1 MAAARSAL
9 ACAGRAANEAVSFV
23 VFMVLD
29 VLEVLLCVVYKVAD
43 YMVEG
48 AWRPCYCSR
57 SSSASAAGAATGK
70 IVVSERGGSKVVS
83 MLSATRLHLE
93 DISDTLYTRPSL
105 LACACAAAASASSS
119 SPRLGRAAPPPSGS
133 TTGLTVHS
141 AIVQMLRGK
150 VGVDGGGKHRPYP
163 SPRWSDCHCA
173 NCNPADT
180 DRLFVHVEAPPGTFH
195 VAVFRS
201 STFQATYVP
210 HRVHCWLVLL
220 PGPAFGT
227 ADGAAAAEED
237 VLFIHGFISSSG
249 FWTETVL
256 PNVSRE
262 ARARRRLFAV
272 DLLGFGRSPK
282 PADSLYTLRE
292 HVEMIERS
300 VIDRHGV
307 RSFHIVAHSLGS
319 ILALALAVKYPAAVK
334 SLTLVAPPYF
344 PVPRGEVGTQYVL
357 RTVAPRRV
365 WPTIAFGASVACWYE
380 HLSRTVSIVL
390 CKHHRLWELAFRVF
404 TLYRVRT
411 YLMDGFFCHTHIAS
425 WHTLHN
431 IICGSAGKIDE
442 CLEIVRDQL
451 TCDVTVYHGRDDE
464 LLPVQ
469 CSYAVKSKIPRAEVK
484 VIDGKDHVTIVVGR
498 QKDLARE
505 LEEIWDRKRPSN
517 T

>member
-1 MAAARSAL
+1 MGAAAARSAL
-9 ACAGRAANEAVSFV
+9 ASAGRAANEAVSFV
-23 VFMVLD
+23 VFLLLD
-29 VLEVLLCVVYKVAD
+29 ALEVVLCVAYKVAD
-43 YMVEG
+43 YAAEG

-57 SSSASAAGAATGK
+57 ASSAAALGAATGGGK
-70 IVVSERGGSKVVS
+70 IVVSERGGSSKVVS

-93 DISDTLYTRPSL
+93 DISDTLYTRPSVL
-105 LACACAAAASASSS
+105 AAAACSSAASQQQ
-119 SPRLGRAAPPPSGS
+119 SPRRGVV
-133 TTGLTVHS
+133 TVHS

-150 VGVDGGGKHRPYP
+150 SGGAAKHHRPYP

-180 DRLFVHVEAPPGTFH
+180 SRLFVHVEAPPP
-195 VAVFRS
+195 
-201 STFQATYVP
+201 QATE
-210 HRVHCWLVLL
+210 
-220 PGPAFGT
+220 
-227 ADGAAAAEED
+227 AESTEAD

-256 PNVSRE
+256 PHVSPA
-262 ARARRRLFAV
+262 ARSRRRLFAV

-300 VIDRHGV
+300 VIQRHGV

-319 ILALALAVKYPAAVK
+319 ILALALAVKYPAAVR

-365 WPTIAFGASVACWYE
+365 WPPIAFGASVACWYE

-431 IICGSAGKIDE
+431 IICGSAGKIDR
-442 CLEIVRDQL
+442 CLEVVRDQL
-451 TCDVTVYHGRDDE
+451 TCDVTVYHGSDDE

-469 CSYAVKSKIPRAEVK
+469 CSYAVKAKVPRAQVR

-498 QKDLARE
+498 QKGLARE
-505 LEEIWDRKRPSN
+505 LEEIWDRKR
-517 T
+517 

>member
-1 MAAARSAL
+1 MAAAARSAL
-9 ACAGRAANEAVSFV
+9 ASAGRAANEAVSFV

-29 VLEVLLCVVYKVAD
+29 VVEVLLCVVYKVAD
-43 YMVEG
+43 YMLEG
-48 AWRPCYCSR
+48 VWRPCYCS
-57 SSSASAAGAATGK
+57 SSSTAAGAAASGK

-83 MLSATRLHLE
+83 MLSSTKLHLE
-93 DISDTLYTRPSL
+93 DISDTLYTRPSV
-105 LACACAAAASASSS
+105 LAGAASATTRSPSS
-119 SPRLGRAAPPPSGS
+119 RRGGGGVRAPPA
-133 TTGLTVHS
+133 TTVTVHS

-150 VGVDGGGKHRPYP
+150 IGADGDGKQHKPYP
-163 SPRWSDCHCA
+163 SPRWSDCHCT
-173 NCNPADT
+173 NCNPADAG
-180 DRLFVHVEAPPGTFH
+180 RLFVHVEAPPG
-195 VAVFRS
+195 
-201 STFQATYVP
+201 
-210 HRVHCWLVLL
+210 
-220 PGPAFGT
+220 
-227 ADGAAAAEED
+227 GAATEED

-256 PNVSRE
+256 PNVSPE

-300 VIDRHGV
+300 VIERHGV
-307 RSFHIVAHSLGS
+307 KSFHIVAHSLGS
-319 ILALALAVKYPAAVK
+319 ILALALAVKYPAAVR

-365 WPTIAFGASVACWYE
+365 WPPIAFGASVACWYE

-431 IICGSAGKIDE
+431 IICGSAGKIDK

-451 TCDVTVYHGRDDE
+451 TCDVTIYHGRDDE

-469 CSYAVKSKIPRAEVK
+469 CSYAVKAKIPRARVK
-484 VIDGKDHVTIVVGR
+484 VVDGKDHVTIVVRR
-498 QKDLARE
+498 QKELAME
-505 LEEIWDRKRPSN
+505 LEEIWNRKR
-517 T
+517 

>member
-1 MAAARSAL
+1 MAAAARSAL
-9 ACAGRAANEAVSFV
+9 ASAGRAANEAVSFV
-23 VFMVLD
+23 VFMLLD
-29 VLEVLLCVVYKVAD
+29 VVEVLLCVVYKVAD
-43 YMVEG
+43 YMLEG
-48 AWRPCYCSR
+48 AWRPCYCSSSP
-57 SSSASAAGAATGK
+57 SSSAAAASGK

-83 MLSATRLHLE
+83 MLSSTKLHLE
-93 DISDTLYTRPSL
+93 DISDTLYTRPSVL
-105 LACACAAAASASSS
+105 AAA
-119 SPRLGRAAPPPSGS
+119 PGGRRRRHGVVVGVGGGA
-133 TTGLTVHS
+133 TTVTVHS

-150 VGVDGGGKHRPYP
+150 IGVDGEHKPYP
-163 SPRWSDCHCA
+163 SPRWSDCHCS

-180 DRLFVHVEAPPGTFH
+180 GRLFVHVEAPPPPETE
-195 VAVFRS
+195 
-201 STFQATYVP
+201 T
-210 HRVHCWLVLL
+210 
-220 PGPAFGT
+220 
-227 ADGAAAAEED
+227 ED

-256 PNVSRE
+256 PNVSAS

-300 VIDRHGV
+300 VIERHGV
-307 RSFHIVAHSLGS
+307 KSFHIVAHSLGS
-319 ILALALAVKYPAAVK
+319 ILALALAVKYPAA
-334 SLTLVAPPYF
+334 TA
-344 PVPRGEVGTQYVL
+344 GTQYVL

-365 WPTIAFGASVACWYE
+365 WPPIAFGASVACWYE

-431 IICGSAGKIDE
+431 IICGSAGKIDKW
-442 CLEIVRDQL
+442 LEIVRDQL

-469 CSYAVKSKIPRAEVK
+469 CSYAVKAKIPRARVK
-484 VIDGKDHVTIVVGR
+484 VIDGKDHVTIVVRR
-498 QKDLARE
+498 QKELAME
-505 LEEIWDRKRPSN
+505 LEEIWNRQR
-517 T
+517 

>member
-1 MAAARSAL
+1 MGAAAARWPAAAL
-9 ACAGRAANEAVSFV
+9 ASAGRAANEAVSLV
-23 VFMVLD
+23 VFLLLD
-29 VLEVLLCVVYKVAD
+29 ALEVLLCAAYRAAD
-43 YMVEG
+43 YVAEG

-57 SSSASAAGAATGK
+57 SSSSRPPASAGK

-83 MLSATRLHLE
+83 MLSSTRLHLE
-93 DISDTLYTRPSL
+93 DISDTLHERPSV
-105 LACACAAAASASSS
+105 LATVASSSASSPAGSGDS
-119 SPRLGRAAPPPSGS
+119 SSRRRPAGVA
-133 TTGLTVHS
+133 VHS

-150 VGVDGGGKHRPYP
+150 MGGAGKHRPYP

-173 NCNPADT
+173 NCNPADA
-180 DRLFVHVEAPPGTFH
+180 DRLFVHVEAP
-195 VAVFRS
+195 A
-201 STFQATYVP
+201 A
-210 HRVHCWLVLL
+210 
-220 PGPAFGT
+220 
-227 ADGAAAAEED
+227 GAAAPPPEEQED

-256 PNVSRE
+256 PHVSPA
-262 ARARRRLFAV
+262 ARSRRRLFAV

-300 VIDRHGV
+300 VIERHGV
-307 RSFHIVAHSLGS
+307 RRFHIVAHSLGS
-319 ILALALAVKYPAAVK
+319 ILALALAVKYPAAVR

-365 WPTIAFGASVACWYE
+365 WPPIAFGASVACWYE

-431 IICGSAGKIDE
+431 IICGSAGKIDK
-442 CLEIVRDQL
+442 CLEVVRDQL

-469 CSYAVKSKIPRAEVK
+469 CSYAVKAKVPRAQVR
-484 VIDGKDHVTIVVGR
+484 VMDGKDHVTIVVGR
-498 QKDLARE
+498 QKELARE
-505 LEEIWDRKRPSN
+505 LEEIWDRKR
-517 T
+517 

>member
-1 MAAARSAL
+1 MGAAARSAL
-9 ACAGRAANEAVSFV
+9 ASAGRAANEAVSLV
-23 VFMVLD
+23 VFLLLD
-29 VLEVLLCVVYKVAD
+29 ALEVLLCAAYRAAD
-43 YMVEG
+43 YVAEG

-57 SSSASAAGAATGK
+57 SSSPAPAGK

-93 DISDTLYTRPSL
+93 DISDTLHARPSVL
-105 LACACAAAASASSS
+105 ASASAAAGDTSS
-119 SPRLGRAAPPPSGS
+119 RRRPAGVA
-133 TTGLTVHS
+133 VHS

-150 VGVDGGGKHRPYP
+150 MGGGASGDGKHRPYP

-180 DRLFVHVEAPPGTFH
+180 DRLFVHVEAPP
-195 VAVFRS
+195 
-201 STFQATYVP
+201 Q
-210 HRVHCWLVLL
+210 
-220 PGPAFGT
+220 GT
-227 ADGAAAAEED
+227 AASPPEDD

-256 PNVSRE
+256 PHVSPE
-262 ARARRRLFAV
+262 ARSRRRLFAV

-300 VIDRHGV
+300 VIERHGV

-365 WPTIAFGASVACWYE
+365 WPPIAFGASVACWYE

-431 IICGSAGKIDE
+431 IICGSAGKIDK
-442 CLEIVRDQL
+442 CLEVVRDQL
-451 TCDVTVYHGRDDE
+451 TCDVTVYHGSDDE

-469 CSYAVKSKIPRAEVK
+469 CSYAVKAKVPRAQVR

-505 LEEIWDRKRPSN
+505 LEEIWDRKR
-517 T
+517 

>member
-1 MAAARSAL
+1 MGAAARWSAAL
-9 ACAGRAANEAVSFV
+9 ASAGRAANEAVSVV
-23 VFMVLD
+23 VFVLLD
-29 VLEVLLCVVYKVAD
+29 ALEVLLCAVYKAAD
-43 YMVEG
+43 YVAEG

-57 SSSASAAGAATGK
+57 SSPAAAAAGAAGK

-93 DISDTLYTRPSL
+93 DISDTLYTRPSVV
-105 LACACAAAASASSS
+105 ACAASAAASAS
-119 SPRLGRAAPPPSGS
+119 GSGAS
-133 TTGLTVHS
+133 TRRPAGVTVHS

-150 VGVDGGGKHRPYP
+150 IGGAGDGKHRPYP

-180 DRLFVHVEAPPGTFH
+180 DRLFVHVEAPQG
-195 VAVFRS
+195 
-201 STFQATYVP
+201 
-210 HRVHCWLVLL
+210 
-220 PGPAFGT
+220 GG
-227 ADGAAAAEED
+227 GAATEED

-256 PNVSRE
+256 PHVSPA
-262 ARARRRLFAV
+262 ARSRRRLFAV

-300 VIDRHGV
+300 VIERHGV

-319 ILALALAVKYPAAVK
+319 ILALALAVKYPAAVR

-365 WPTIAFGASVACWYE
+365 WPPIAFGASVACWYE

-431 IICGSAGKIDE
+431 IICGSAGKIDK
-442 CLEIVRDQL
+442 CLEVVRDQL
-451 TCDVTVYHGRDDE
+451 TCDVTIYHGRDDE

-469 CSYAVKSKIPRAEVK
+469 CSYAVKAKVPRAQVK

-505 LEEIWDRKRPSN
+505 LEEIWDRKR
-517 T
+517 

>member
-9 ACAGRAANEAVSFV
+9 ASASRAARSAMASAGRAANEAVSIV
-23 VFMVLD
+23 VFMLLD
-29 VLEVLLCVVYKVAD
+29 ALEVLLCVVYRVAD
-43 YMVEG
+43 YVAEG

-57 SSSASAAGAATGK
+57 SSAAGAGAAAGR

-93 DISDTLYTRPSL
+93 DISDTLYNRPSVL
-105 LACACAAAASASSS
+105 ACAAAAAASSS
-119 SPRLGRAAPPPSGS
+119 TGGAPRPSVRAAPPAPSAGS
-133 TTGLTVHS
+133 TTLTVHS

-150 VGVDGGGKHRPYP
+150 IGGDGKHAPYP

-180 DRLFVHVEAPPGTFH
+180 DRLFVHVEAP
-195 VAVFRS
+195 
-201 STFQATYVP
+201 Q
-210 HRVHCWLVLL
+210 
-220 PGPAFGT
+220 
-227 ADGAAAAEED
+227 DGAAATEED

-300 VIDRHGV
+300 VIERYGV

-431 IICGSAGKIDE
+431 IICGSAGKIDK
-442 CLEIVRDQL
+442 CLEIVRDEL
-451 TCDVTVYHGRDDE
+451 NCDVTVYHGRDDE

-469 CSYAVKSKIPRAEVK
+469 CSYAVKAKIPRAQVK

-505 LEEIWDRKRPSN
+505 LEEIWDRKR
-517 T
+517 

>member
-1 MAAARSAL
+1 MGAAARSAL
-9 ACAGRAANEAVSFV
+9 ASAGRAANEAVSFV
-23 VFMVLD
+23 VFMLLD
-29 VLEVLLCVVYKVAD
+29 ALEVVLCVAYKVAD
-43 YMVEG
+43 YAAEG

-57 SSSASAAGAATGK
+57 SSSAAAAGNK

-93 DISDTLYTRPSL
+93 DISDTLYARPSVL
-105 LACACAAAASASSS
+105 AAAASSSS
-119 SPRLGRAAPPPSGS
+119 SASQSPRRGV
-133 TTGLTVHS
+133 TVVHS

-150 VGVDGGGKHRPYP
+150 AGDAKHRPYP

-173 NCNPADT
+173 NCNPADKS
-180 DRLFVHVEAPPGTFH
+180 RLFVHVEAPPQGTD
-195 VAVFRS
+195 
-201 STFQATYVP
+201 TE
-210 HRVHCWLVLL
+210 
-220 PGPAFGT
+220 
-227 ADGAAAAEED
+227 AETETETED

-256 PNVSRE
+256 PHVSPS
-262 ARARRRLFAV
+262 ARSRRRLFAV

-300 VIDRHGV
+300 VIQRHGV

-319 ILALALAVKYPAAVK
+319 ILALALAVKHPAAVR

-365 WPTIAFGASVACWYE
+365 WPAIAFGASVACWYE

-431 IICGSAGKIDE
+431 IICGSAGKIDR
-442 CLEIVRDQL
+442 CLEVVRDQL
-451 TCDVTVYHGRDDE
+451 TCDVTVYHGSDDE

-469 CSYAVKSKIPRAEVK
+469 CSHAVKAKVPRAQVR

-505 LEEIWDRKRPSN
+505 LEEIWDRKR
-517 T
+517 